1 MSSRK
6 DFTAANTGRVYSAIQ
21 EATAV
26 PDAQQEEKQD
36 RKPRKT
42 YTTEEAQQFM
52 ESGSTQGRSGLK
64 AKRINMAFS
73 PSVHEYITVMS
84 RVRGET
90 ISQFTEHVFRQHMEE
105 NADLYEQAKQFK
117 NSF

>member
-1 MSSRK
+1 MSSKK

-21 EATAV
+21 EATAA
-26 PDAQQEEKQD
+26 PEAQQAQEAKKE
-36 RKPRKT
+36 RKT
-42 YTTEEAQQFM
+42 YSQEEEQQFM
-52 ESGSTQGRSGLK
+52 EAGSTQGRKGLK

-73 PSVHEYITVMS
+73 PSVHEYITVMA

-105 NADLYEQAKQFK
+105 NAALYEQAKQFK